1 MTARTY
7 FQTVTAAGLMLALS
21 ASCQKKPEAAGG
33 AGKGGGLVPVNVG
46 EAVRKDMPVEL
57 RAIGNVEPVATV
69 EVKAQVGGELIE
81 VNFKE
86 GQDVKR
92 GDLLFTIQ
100 PMLYATQLAQAE
112 ANLARDRAQAENA
125 RREMERNAELGTKGA
140 ISKEQLDQMR
150 STADAA
156 AATVKADE
164 ALVKIAGVRL
174 GYTTIESPIDGRT
187 GAANVQ
193 AGNLIKDNADTAM
206 TTIKQLAPIYVTFA
220 VPEQHL
226 AAIRRGLAERALP
239 VTALDPK
246 SGQPL
251 ATGELTFIANA
262 VDMTTGTITLK
273 ATFANGDRALWPGAF
288 VDVLLRLDTESGAT
302 VVPASAVT
310 IGQKGPQIFVVQTD
324 GTAELRAVTVGRN
337 VGQESI
343 VKKGVEPGEKVVTN
357 GQLRLVPGAKVI
369 AQPDADAPAIPA
381 NATPATPRPAS
392 SSARS
397 AGARYSSGNPP
408 STAPMLWPSAPAV
421 TAIDGGRLAMFEN
434 VQTYLNDRNPSLF
447 KSAPLELHA
456 TPPVRIDYGFS
467 IAAEDAP
474 DRRNSYNRISDPATL
489 RTRPLMPEPDDF
501 P

>member
-1 MTARTY
+1 MTARSI
-7 FQTVTAAGLMLALS
+7 FQTALALALALAAG
-21 ASCQKKPEAAGG
+21 CQKKPNAAGA
-33 AGKGGGLVPVNVG
+33 AGKGGGPVPVNIG
-46 EAVRKDMPVEL
+46 EAVRKDMPLDL

-69 EVKAQVGGELIE
+69 EVKAQVGGELLE

-125 RREMERNAELGTKGA
+125 QREAARNAELGTKGA

-150 STADAA
+150 STAEAA

-187 GAANVQ
+187 GAVAVQ

-220 VPEQHL
+220 MPEQHL
-226 AAIRRGLAERALP
+226 ADIRRGLAARALP

-246 SGQPL
+246 NGQPL
-251 ATGELTFIANA
+251 AEGTLTFIANA

-288 VDVLLRLDTESGAT
+288 VDVVMRLDTEPGVT

-310 IGQKGPQIFVVQTD
+310 IGQKGPQVFVVKAD
-324 GTAELRAVTVGRN
+324 GSAELRSVTVGRT

-343 VKKGVEPGEKVVTN
+343 IGKGVEPGEKVVTN
-357 GQLRLVPGAKVI
+357 GQLRLVPGAKVMVK
-369 AQPDADAPAIPA
+369 PADEKAAESKPKHSTSNIQ
-381 NATPATPRPAS
+381 RP
-392 SSARS
+392 
-397 AGARYSSGNPP
+397 
-408 STAPMLWPSAPAV
+408 TFK
-421 TAIDGGRLAMFEN
+421 DGR
-434 VQTYLNDRNPSLF
+434 
-447 KSAPLELHA
+447 
-456 TPPVRIDYGFS
+456 
-467 IAAEDAP
+467 IAAQRSRWTLSVGRWTLDVLF
-474 DRRNSYNRISDPATL
+474 IS
-489 RTRPLMPEPDDF
+489 
-501 P
+501 